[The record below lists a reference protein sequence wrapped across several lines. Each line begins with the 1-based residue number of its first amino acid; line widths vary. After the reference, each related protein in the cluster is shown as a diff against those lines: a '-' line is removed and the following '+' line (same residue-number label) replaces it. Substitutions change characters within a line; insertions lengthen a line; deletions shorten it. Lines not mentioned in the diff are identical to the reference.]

1 MDLIEKI
8 YEAGVVGCGGAGFP
22 THIKLKGKVEY
33 LLVNGAECEPLL
45 RTDRYIMKNKA
56 AEIIKAIEGIGR
68 LVEAKHCSIVLKKT
82 YLEEIKSLQSA
93 IDRYDSQVKL
103 HLLDNFYPAGD
114 EQIIVYEVTRRTVP
128 PAGIP
133 LDVGV
138 VVSNIATLLSIS
150 NAMEERSFTRK
161 YLTVT
166 GEVAHPVVLHAP
178 VGISFEECIGQAGG
192 TPLSDYRIISGGPL
206 MGAILS
212 KEKAKT
218 TVVTKT
224 TSGIIVIPADNLLA
238 LQAEVSV
245 RHMLNRAKAACIQC
259 SFCTELCPRY
269 LIGHPLKPHKIMRKL
284 AYNPDI
290 SALLED
296 EEVKQAMICCEC
308 GMCECFACPMGLM
321 PRKVNALLKQKFAEA
336 GIRYSKGQSSYLA
349 REVREYRIVPSQRI
363 AGRIGLAKYYGYQI
377 DTLIEV
383 DTDRVEIP
391 LKQHIGAPAEAI
403 VKIGDTVTAG
413 QLIGRCN
420 RDRIGA
426 NVHASISGKVV
437 SVADR
442 IVIER

>member
-1 MDLIEKI
+1 
-8 YEAGVVGCGGAGFP
+8 
-22 THIKLKGKVEY
+22 
-33 LLVNGAECEPLL
+33 
-45 RTDRYIMKNKA
+45 MKNKA
-56 AEIIKAIEGIGR
+56 AEIIKAIEAIGR

-224 TSGIIVIPADNLLA
+224 TSGIIVIPADNRLA

-245 RHMLNRAKAACIQC
+245 QHMLNRAKAACIQC

-290 SALLED
+290 FSFAED
-296 EEVKQAMICCEC
+296 EEVNQAVFPD
-308 GMCECFACPMGLM
+308 G
-321 PRKVNALLKQKFAEA
+321 VNAV
-336 GIRYSKGQSSYLA
+336 GVI
-349 REVREYRIVPSQRI
+349 EYFSVTDSILGADAAVK
-363 AGRIGLAKYYGYQI
+363 AANV
-377 DTLIEV
+377 TLIDV
-383 DTDRVEIP
+383 RLATG
-391 LKQHIGAPAEAI
+391 IGEKSFVI
-403 VKIGDTVTAG
+403 LTGDTAAVEEAVACG
-413 QLIGRCN
+413 AESGIENGRL
-420 RDRIGA
+420 
-426 NVHASISGKVV
+426 
-437 SVADR
+437 
-442 IVIER
+442 VIKL